1 MIEKTDREGLVTAY
15 TYTPDGRP
23 ESILYGDGRSAQM
36 EYTPLRQLAK
46 VKDWLGE
53 TKIERDRCGNPVSIT
68 DHNGRTVRYEWG
80 SMGQREGMI
89 YPDGTKISWKYDS
102 LLRPVQ
108 MDRTAA
114 GRDPLWTQYQY
125 DGQGRLSEK
134 RTSGGYITR
143 WQYDETGLLGELSHT
158 DASGILD
165 RFQYTYDAAGNKTA
179 IRKERRG
186 FPEESGSYQY
196 TYDGLHRLTGVEK
209 DGKPLRSYQYDTFGN
224 RTVMEDCTRG
234 IMTVSEYD
242 ALNHLIRQEISKDAF
257 PEDTIQKTYT
267 YDKRGNLTGEYQDGD
282 LLHGYAFNSM
292 NRLEKA
298 WDSEGTEAEYFYN
311 ALGQRT
317 ARSTAEETEEYLLDL
332 TKPYHNLL
340 ELHKGKHRQTFYWD
354 MNVSAM
360 EDENRTLQYYL
371 QDELGSPLRVLY
383 RSGSGAA
390 YGYDEFGADL
400 YDPEKKPGAGR
411 QYSRQGEHQPFGFTG
426 YRYDDISGTYFAQAR
441 EYQPGVGRFT
451 AEDILRGR
459 NSIPKTLNRYGY
471 CWNNPL
477 IFFDLNGRSPKKAKK
492 GTDDDDDWLNLP
504 AADTPVENPTVTFC
518 VEAPDPG
525 TRNAINNMEVG
536 HTFLTVDYGNGD
548 VYSFGFYPEK
558 LTRTDIIF
566 QRSIKGGVEN
576 DNGHEYNEY
585 LTYEITRE
593 QADQLLEFAQNYD
606 EKYNVVTNNCTT
618 FAVDALKSIGINVPT
633 TEKTWTLPD
642 NIEEMIGCNEYIIR
656 FLGGYD
662 IQGYSPADAAAD
674 IAEYKADCDLN

>member
-1 MIEKTDREGLVTAY
+1 MTGFTGA
-15 TYTPDGRP
+15 
-23 ESILYGDGRSAQM
+23 S
-36 EYTPLRQLAK
+36 
-46 VKDWLGE
+46 
-53 TKIERDRCGNPVSIT
+53 VSIT

-108 MDRTAA
+108 MNRTAA

-134 RTSGGYITR
+134 RTSGGYTTR

-196 TYDGLHRLTGVEK
+196 AYDGLHRLTGVEK

-340 ELHKGKHRQTFYWD
+340 ERQKGKHRQTFYWD

-383 RSGSGAA
+383 GSGSGAA

-459 NSIPKTLNRYGY
+459 NNIPKTLNRYGY

>member
-1 MIEKTDREGLVTAY
+1 MTGFTGA
-15 TYTPDGRP
+15 
-23 ESILYGDGRSAQM
+23 S
-36 EYTPLRQLAK
+36 
-46 VKDWLGE
+46 
-53 TKIERDRCGNPVSIT
+53 VSIT

-196 TYDGLHRLTGVEK
+196 AYDGLHRLTGVEK

-459 NSIPKTLNRYGY
+459 NNIPKTLNRYGY

>member
-1 MIEKTDREGLVTAY
+1 MTGFTGA
-15 TYTPDGRP
+15 
-23 ESILYGDGRSAQM
+23 S
-36 EYTPLRQLAK
+36 
-46 VKDWLGE
+46 
-53 TKIERDRCGNPVSIT
+53 VSIT

-102 LLRPVQ
+102 LLRPVR
-108 MDRTAA
+108 MNRTAA

-125 DGQGRLSEK
+125 DGQGRLAEK
-134 RTSGGYITR
+134 RTSGGYTTR
-143 WQYDETGLLGELSHT
+143 WQYDENGLLGELSHT

-165 RFQYTYDAAGNKTA
+165 RYQYTYDAAGNKTG

-196 TYDGLHRLTGVEK
+196 AYDGLHRLTGVEK
-209 DGKPLRSYQYDTFGN
+209 DGKPLRSYQYDIFGN

-298 WDSEGTEAEYFYN
+298 WDSEGTEAEYYYN

-317 ARSTAEETEEYLLDL
+317 ARRTAEEAEEYLLDL

-340 ELHKGKHRQTFYWD
+340 ERHKGKHRQTFYWD

-360 EDENRTLQYYL
+360 EDENRTIQYYL

-400 YDPEKKPGAGR
+400 YDPEKKPGAGK

-459 NSIPKTLNRYGY
+459 NSIPKTLNRYVY
-471 CWNNPL
+471 CWGNP
-477 IFFDLNGRSPKKAKK
+477 IQYVDVNGRDPITPQDVQK
-492 GTDDDDDWLNLP
+492 GFWESMLK
-504 AADTPVENPTVTFC
+504 AADQAVDDFAYQMDCIENDIKDAVNEGYQMVKDGVQTGLDFMGDTAHKAADFAMDTVNDGVHWVQNTLSNYDFTIA
-518 VEAPDPG
+518 EGLD
-525 TRNAINNMEVG
+525 
-536 HTFLTVDYGNGD
+536 L
-548 VYSFGFYPEK
+548 SFSPS
-558 LTRTDIIF
+558 IF
-566 QRSIKGGVEN
+566 QYDLMFGIACDSKGSIV
-576 DNGHEYNEY
+576 
-585 LTYEITRE
+585 
-593 QADQLLEFAQNYD
+593 AQFTFG
-606 EKYNVVTNNCTT
+606 EAVTTGTPSAAVQKYYSVTN
-618 FAVDALKSIGINVPT
+618 APSVDELKGFGVSLGGSLAIPIKEIGCAIGADFNILGDPNKQIKYVGETISIGIASSPGAEGHVQMANTWNSKPFNIFDAWDKLYNKYYEH
-633 TEKTWTLPD
+633 EKV
-642 NIEEMIGCNEYIIR
+642 NQCCGV
-656 FLGGYD
+656 
-662 IQGYSPADAAAD
+662 Q
-674 IAEYKADCDLN
+674 

>member
-1 MIEKTDREGLVTAY
+1 MTGFTGA
-15 TYTPDGRP
+15 
-23 ESILYGDGRSAQM
+23 S
-36 EYTPLRQLAK
+36 
-46 VKDWLGE
+46 
-53 TKIERDRCGNPVSIT
+53 VSIT

-108 MDRTAA
+108 MNRTAA

-196 TYDGLHRLTGVEK
+196 AYDGLHRLTGVEK

-234 IMTVSEYD
+234 IMTISEYD

-459 NSIPKTLNRYGY
+459 NNIPKTLNRYGY